1 MLFPTVMIPNCFFV
15 VVVVVVVVFFAGHFL
30 IEFGMQFLFL
40 SVFEVFQLQ
49 PQLYI
54 NFQHTI
60 EYLYP
65 DSGHTRDKRESKSA

>member
-1 MLFPTVMIPNCFFV
+1 
-15 VVVVVVVVFFAGHFL
+15 
-30 IEFGMQFLFL
+30 MQFLFL

-65 DSGHTRDKRESKSA
+65 DSGHTSDKRESKSA